1 MIEKLA
7 DIAVNYFSIHSPF
20 FFFFT
25 FTIGNMGNIV
35 IIERFE
41 LGLGVTL
48 RRS

>member
-1 MIEKLA
+1 MIDKLA
-7 DIAVNYFSIHSPF
+7 DIAVNYFSIHSSF

-25 FTIGNMGNIV
+25 IGNMENIV

-48 RRS
+48 RRP